1 MDIRNLAA
9 TMAAIAVMAAPAA
22 ADQAA
27 DLLEGPPTV
36 HRISLEFAD
45 PDWYQV
51 LYDAHGNDDF
61 YLPCTFTWTD
71 GDGVDQTLEQVGA
84 RFKGNSS
91 FLHSGTRKSL
101 KLDFNEFDDTQEF
114 LGLKKLNLNNNFRD
128 PSIMREKLLLD
139 FLGDH
144 MDIHRANYARVT
156 INGEDWGV
164 FMAVEQVDKT
174 FCENRWGS
182 DDDGNLYK
190 GEFTANLAY
199 QGDNPDDYRDNYEK
213 KTNEVDDD
221 WTDLI
226 ALCQFLDSTDPAD
239 MADQLG
245 AWVDID
251 QHLTALAASACSQ
264 VTTLTSVRPIT
275 SMSIAETPT
284 GCGGTS
290 TGTTMR
296 PSATSAMW
304 SQMDRTS

>member
-164 FMAVEQVDKT
+164 FMAVEQV
-174 FCENRWGS
+174 G
-182 DDDGNLYK
+182 L
-190 GEFTANLAY
+190 
-199 QGDNPDDYRDNYEK
+199 
-213 KTNEVDDD
+213 V
-221 WTDLI
+221 
-226 ALCQFLDSTDPAD
+226 
-239 MADQLG
+239 
-245 AWVDID
+245 
-251 QHLTALAASACSQ
+251 
-264 VTTLTSVRPIT
+264 
-275 SMSIAETPT
+275 
-284 GCGGTS
+284 
-290 TGTTMR
+290 
-296 PSATSAMW
+296 
-304 SQMDRTS
+304 